1 MDRAGQAVVRAFS
14 QAACAFHIIIH
25 PSLALLIFLAFVHGS
40 SAGIV
45 ELTKIRVIE
54 PQGIV
59 LDSRRGPTYW
69 A

>member
-14 QAACAFHIIIH
+14 QAACAFHNIH

-54 PQGIV
+54 PQDSA

>member
-14 QAACAFHIIIH
+14 QAACAFHIIH

-54 PQGIV
+54 PQDIA